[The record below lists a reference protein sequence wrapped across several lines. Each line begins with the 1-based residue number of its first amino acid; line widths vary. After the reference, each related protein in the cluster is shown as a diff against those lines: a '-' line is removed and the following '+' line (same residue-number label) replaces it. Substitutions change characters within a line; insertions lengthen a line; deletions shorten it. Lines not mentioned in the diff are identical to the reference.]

1 MQERILDFLKR
12 KQDYVSGEDI
22 SKHLNVTRQ
31 ALWKHIQDLREAG
44 YDIVAVP
51 HLGYKLESVPDR
63 LFAFEI
69 TSRLNTRLIGKR
81 VYYFDTLSSTMD
93 IAMKLGMEG
102 AQEGTVVVAE
112 AQTKGKGRLGRSWLS
127 PKYKGIYFSL
137 ILRPHVL
144 PQECPLLTLLAAVS
158 VVEGVRR
165 KTAIDLQIKWPNDL
179 LIHGKKAAGIL
190 TELKAETDGI
200 SFIVIGVGINVNND
214 AKSLMP
220 SASSLKEYRKEEV
233 SRVEL
238 LQEILRAIEENYA
251 LFKEQGNAAII
262 EKWRSDNVTLG
273 KRVKVVGREE
283 LLEGDAV
290 DIDADGGLLIRN
302 DSGMIVKVMAGDI
315 VHCR

>member
-31 ALWKHIQDLREAG
+31 ALWKHIQELRDAG

-51 HLGYKLESVPDR
+51 HLGYKLENVPDR

-69 TSRLNTRLIGKR
+69 TSRLNTRLIGKK

-137 ILRPHVL
+137 ILRPQVL

-179 LIHGKKAAGIL
+179 LVHGKKVAGIL

-214 AKSLMP
+214 GKSLIP
-220 SASSLKEYRKEEV
+220 SASSLKECRKEEV

-238 LQEILRAIEENYA
+238 LQEILRAIEENYT
-251 LFKEQGNAAII
+251 LFKEQGSAQII
-262 EKWRSDNVTLG
+262 EKWRNDNVTLG
-273 KRVKVVGREE
+273 KRVKVIGRDE

-290 DIDADGGLLIRN
+290 DIDADGGLLVRN
-302 DSGMIVKVMAGDI
+302 DSGMISKIMAGDI